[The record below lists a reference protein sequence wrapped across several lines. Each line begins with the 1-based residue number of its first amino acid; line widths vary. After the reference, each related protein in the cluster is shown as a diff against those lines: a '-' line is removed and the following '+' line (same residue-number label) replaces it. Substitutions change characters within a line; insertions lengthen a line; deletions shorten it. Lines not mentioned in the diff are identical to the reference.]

1 MSPCFNP
8 KNILVQWECKSELIA
23 RPLLGNLSIPHLTQE
38 GNIEN
43 ENRRSN
49 IWMKKDLV
57 DILLVM
63 GAKIAKVFY
72 VTFHYDKL
80 LGNAYA

>member
-1 MSPCFNP
+1 
-8 KNILVQWECKSELIA
+8 
-23 RPLLGNLSIPHLTQE
+23 
-38 GNIEN
+38 
-43 ENRRSN
+43 
-49 IWMKKDLV
+49 MKKDLV